1 MENSLINKRLL
12 KETYDKNAGQIQEV
26 KKKMRMYIRFL
37 SHDYKYTVKD

>member
-26 KKKMRMYIRFL
+26 KKKKEDEYQISF
-37 SHDYKYTVKD
+37 T